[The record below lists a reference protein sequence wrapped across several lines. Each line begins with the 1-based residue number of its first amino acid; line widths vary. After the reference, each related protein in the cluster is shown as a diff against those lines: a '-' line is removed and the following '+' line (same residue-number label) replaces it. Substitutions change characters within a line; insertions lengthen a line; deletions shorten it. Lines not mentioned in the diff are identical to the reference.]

1 LFTSHFPFVVVI
13 IAVSGDWNIVDE
25 PSLVTEAQLR
35 HAEELQQKLQQQQQ
49 SMASSSS
56 SSSSATSAHANQ
68 FAHSI
73 KLQVRK
79 KKKKKKKK
87 FLRNSKRNLCS
98 FVSVQMQKINVLT
111 LSIDKLL
118 AEARDGDVKEVPL
131 FMQKPCI
138 QARFLKFPH
147 WSIVFCGFG

>member
-1 LFTSHFPFVVVI
+1 LEHRRRAVACNRSAAAACGRAATE
-13 IAVSGDWNIVDE
+13 IATTTTINGILVLILIFSDFCPRE
-25 PSLVTEAQLR
+25 PVRTLYQT
-35 HAEELQQKLQQQQQ
+35 
-49 SMASSSS
+49 
-56 SSSSATSAHANQ
+56 SSA
-68 FAHSI
+68 
-73 KLQVRK
+73 KK